1 MVLAIVIPCYNEEA
15 VLQETHKTI
24 SKKLEQLID
33 SRSISKES
41 FCVFVDDGSK
51 DSTWSILKDLS
62 SKNTTFTPPPPLI

>member
-33 SRSISKES
+33 SRSISKTNI
-41 FCVFVDDGSK
+41 K
-51 DSTWSILKDLS
+51 LL
-62 SKNTTFTPPPPLI
+62 